1 LIFNKAIVFKKV
13 LIRKGDNM
21 TGFVLAAVPFVM
33 KIVMGIWVLAALAL
47 ILIILIQKGKG
58 GGLSA
63 AFGGIGNSL
72 LGTKTG
78 DFLTWVT
85 ISLVAVWLLL
95 SVAVAKWYKPQVSE
109 YLQGGQ
115 MPQAPVSAPAETTP
129 AESEQPQPAEK
140 QESEQSQTGGETQ
153 KTETPEPVK

>member
-1 LIFNKAIVFKKV
+1 
-13 LIRKGDNM
+13 M
-21 TGFVLAAVPFVM
+21 TGFALAAVPFAM
-33 KIVMGIWVLAALAL
+33 KIIVGIWVFAGLAL
-47 ILIILIQKGKG
+47 ILIVLAQKSKG

-63 AFGGIGNSL
+63 AFGGIGNTL

-95 SVAVAKWYKPQVSE
+95 SVAAAKWFKPQASE

-115 MPQAPVSAPAETTP
+115 TQTQTMPVEP
-129 AESEQPQPAEK
+129 EQPQPAGN
-140 QESEQSQTGGETQ
+140 QESESQSGGETQ
-153 KTETPEPVK
+153 NTETPAPVK